1 MSEWFALLYKL
12 KPGEEEAVAELL
24 RATGR
29 PDHEVKDE
37 GGNVVGA
44 LLTTMVFLG
53 EETAV
58 RVIEFE
64 GDLPTVSRHM
74 SRQPEVVDFE
84 RKVEQH
90 LSEPRDMRSPEGAR
104 AFFQKRG
111 LRPVLIRRH
120 DD

>member
-12 KPGEEEAVAELL
+12 KAGEEEAVADLL

-29 PDHEVKDE
+29 PDHVVKDDD
-37 GGNVVGA
+37 GNVVGQ
-44 LLTTMVFLG
+44 LLTTMVFVG

-64 GDLPTVSRHM
+64 GNLPAVSKHM
-74 SRQPEVVDFE
+74 SRQPEVAEFE
-84 RKVEQH
+84 RGVEKH
-90 LSEPRDMRSPEGAR
+90 LSEPRDMGSPEGAR

-111 LRPVLIRRH
+111 LRPIIIRRH